1 MEPEAPMHRHH
12 SRGVVR
18 GGNAPFHPISTSIN
32 GTKNTTTSMWYSE
45 TGNNSAWKR
54 AMQIPNVLTTDDKV
68 GGLKLSKANKL
79 SAKILWK
86 KVVFYQRFMMAN
98 DKQCL
103 HAWIVEK
110 LQESNEN
117 NFVVLLE
124 IKKKYN
130 SDVTSSAIGNVICQ
144 IFKNVKIKIDCRL
157 DFDRRLT
164 SSLRFVYIIRMFLNL
179 SSVVSTFGIWRAFKQ
194 SYSPF
199 QNTT

>member
-1 MEPEAPMHRHH
+1 
-12 SRGVVR
+12 
-18 GGNAPFHPISTSIN
+18 
-32 GTKNTTTSMWYSE
+32 
-45 TGNNSAWKR
+45 
-54 AMQIPNVLTTDDKV
+54 
-68 GGLKLSKANKL
+68 
-79 SAKILWK
+79 
-86 KVVFYQRFMMAN
+86 MAN